1 MQTEKEIRENLMD
14 AGCSGDE
21 TEAILGCIRQGKT
34 KAAEKLI
41 GESRKRQLKQ
51 IHESQ
56 QCIDRLDYL
65 SWQMKKG
72 AVRT

>member
-1 MQTEKEIRENLMD
+1 MQTEKGIRENLID
-14 AGCSGDE
+14 AGCSRSE
-21 TEAILGCIRQGKT
+21 TEAILDCILQGKT
-34 KAAEKLI
+34 READRLI
-41 GESRKRQLKQ
+41 GESRKKQLKL

-72 AVRT
+72 N

>member
-1 MQTEKEIRENLMD
+1 MMQTEKEIRENLND
-14 AGCSGDE
+14 AGVSGM
-21 TEAILGCIRQGKT
+21 EAESILACIRTGNM

-41 GESRKRQLKQ
+41 GKSRKKQLER

-65 SWQMKKG
+65 NYQLTK
-72 AVRT
+72 RN

>member
-1 MQTEKEIRENLMD
+1 MQTEKEIRENLID
-14 AGCSGDE
+14 AGCSRNE
-21 TEAILGCIRQGKT
+21 TEAIIGCILQGKT
-34 KAAEKLI
+34 KEADRLI
-41 GESRKRQLKQ
+41 GERRKKQLKL

-72 AVRT
+72 N